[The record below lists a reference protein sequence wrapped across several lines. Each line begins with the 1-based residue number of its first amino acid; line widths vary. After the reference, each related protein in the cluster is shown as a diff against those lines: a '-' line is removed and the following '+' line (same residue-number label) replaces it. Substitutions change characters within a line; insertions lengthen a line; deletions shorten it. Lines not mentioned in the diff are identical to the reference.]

1 MSVLGG
7 WNIEEMKS
15 CNLPQKAASAFT
27 AVTGELV
34 GVEYQPVFYVGSQVV
49 NGTNYCIFAIQTII
63 TAEPEKRLV
72 KVIINVSSNGKASLV
87 SVSGIA
93 I

>member
-1 MSVLGG
+1 MIFGG
-7 WNIEEMKS
+7 WNLDDVKG
-15 CNLPQKAASAFT
+15 CNLPQKVQSAFT

-34 GVEYQPVFYVGSQVV
+34 GSV
-49 NGTNYCIFAIQTII
+49 
-63 TAEPEKRLV
+63 R
-72 KVIINVSSNGKASLV
+72 LV